1 MKVGVSSYSFSKLK
15 KEPTELISMAKDL
28 GFAAIEYTDMDCPDR
43 ETALA
48 LREESDRV
56 SLPIICYTVGAD
68 FLQADSMDEEI
79 TRLKGMV
86 DIAEILGVKLMRH
99 DATRGFD
106 EPENTHKGWTQ
117 ALPILTRACRE
128 VTQYAAAKGIAT
140 MVENHGYFCQ
150 DSHRV
155 AALVGEVN
163 HPNFGVL
170 ADMGN
175 FTCADENPAIAI
187 GNVAAMTKHVHA
199 KDFHIKSGDTD
210 HPGEGWF
217 NSRGGNFLRG
227 AVIGHG
233 NVPIRQCLGNLN
245 RAGYDGYVSIEFE
258 GMEEPTLALRI
269 GRNNL
274 ERFCE

>member
-1 MKVGVSSYSFSKLK
+1 MKIGVSSYSFAKLK
-15 KEPTELISMAKDL
+15 KEPTELIALAKEL

-43 ETALA
+43 DTAQALA
-48 LREESDRV
+48 EESARV
-56 SLPIICYTVGAD
+56 GLPIICYTIGAD
-68 FLQADSMDEEI
+68 FLQESVDEEI
-79 TRLKGMV
+79 ARLKGMV
-86 DIAEILGVKLMRH
+86 DIAEVLGVKLMRH

-106 EPENTHKGWTQ
+106 EPENTHNSWAQ
-117 ALPILTRACRE
+117 AQPILARACRE
-128 VTQYAAAKGIAT
+128 VTEYAATKGIAT
-140 MVENHGYFCQ
+140 MIENHGFFCQ
-150 DSHRV
+150 DSERV

-175 FTCADENPAIAI
+175 FCCADENPAIAI

-199 KDFHIKSGDTD
+199 KDFHIKSGDGE

-217 NSRGGNFLRG
+217 HSRAGNYLRG

-233 NVPIRQCLGNLN
+233 NVPIRQCLGNLS

-258 GMEEPTLALRI
+258 GMEEPALALRI